1 MSNVDLFYISF
12 ASLGPEGVVLV
23 LVLKKV
29 VLVSRELVLVF
40 ALLVLTTTLNIAHC
54 MLTYMYININCTL
67 TLA

>member
-12 ASLGPEGVVLV
+12 ASLGPEGVV